1 MNRRESFAHEEKL
14 AIERVSVVYG
24 AGAARLLALD
34 EVTLAFPAAGL
45 TLVTGPSGSGKTTLL
60 SVLGC
65 LLTPDNGSVRVMDQL
80 VTRWPEEKKAE
91 LRRRRIGFVF
101 QAFRL
106 FHSLSALEN
115 VLLALDLAGSRG
127 RAAKEA
133 AWRALEVVGLADKGR
148 LRPNE
153 LSGGEKQRVAL
164 ARALINDPPII
175 LADEPTASLDSQAG
189 ENVAELLFNLAA
201 TEQRLVVVVSHDP
214 RWLGYSQRAIT
225 LRDGRVIEDKENQR

>member
-1 MNRRESFAHEEKL
+1 MREEKL
-14 AIERVSVVYG
+14 AIEQVSVVYG

-34 EVTLAFPAAGL
+34 DVTLAFPSAGL
-45 TLVTGPSGSGKTTLL
+45 TLVTGASGSGKTTLL

-65 LLTPDNGSVRVMDQL
+65 LLTPDNGSVRLMGQP
-80 VTRWPEEKKAE
+80 VTGWSERQKSE

-133 AWRALEVVGLADKGR
+133 ARLALKAVGLADKWR

-189 ENVAELLFNLAA
+189 EQVAELLFNLA
-201 TEQRLVVVVSHDP
+201 TMEQRLVVVVSHDP
-214 RWLGYSQRAIT
+214 RWLAYSQRTIT
-225 LRDGRVIEDKENQR
+225 LRDGRVIEDKKDQ

>member
-1 MNRRESFAHEEKL
+1 LNQRESFAHEEKL
-14 AIERVSVVYG
+14 AVEQVSVAYG

-34 EVTLAFPAAGL
+34 EVTLAFPSAGL

-60 SVLGC
+60 SALGC
-65 LLTPDNGSVRVMDQL
+65 LLTPDNGSVRVMGQV
-80 VTRWPEEKKAE
+80 VTGWPEEHKAE

-115 VLLALDLAGSRG
+115 VLLALDLASSRG
-127 RAAKEA
+127 RAAREA
-133 AWRALEVVGLADKGR
+133 ALLALEAVGLADKWR

-189 ENVAELLFNLAA
+189 EQVAELLFNLAA

-214 RWLGYSQRAIT
+214 RWLGYSQRTIT
-225 LRDGRVIEDKENQR
+225 LRDGRVIEDKESQ